1 VQSWGSANFTEYC
14 RDNRYVTKRHP
25 FLCHNGLPILPF
37 MLLHDPSRLPI
48 RFTDDLRAEADPGAV
63 LTPAQ
68 ALGLAEHL
76 TGLAIRRQVETGN
89 RVRDIM
95 PGGRPAK
102 VMA

>member
-1 VQSWGSANFTEYC
+1 M
-14 RDNRYVTKRHP
+14 
-25 FLCHNGLPILPF
+25 LPD

-48 RFTDDLRAEADPGAV
+48 RFTNDLRAEADSGAA

-76 TGLAIRRQVETGN
+76 TGLAIRRQVEVGLK
-89 RVRDIM
+89 VRDIM
-95 PGGRPAK
+95 PGARNAK